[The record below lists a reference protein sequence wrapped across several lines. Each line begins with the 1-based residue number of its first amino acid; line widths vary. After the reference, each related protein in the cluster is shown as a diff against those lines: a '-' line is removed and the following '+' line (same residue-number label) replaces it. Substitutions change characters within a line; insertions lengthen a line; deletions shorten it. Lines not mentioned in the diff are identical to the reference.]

1 MSHSNIKR
9 LIEMSH
15 VQEVAVELQ
24 ENQCL
29 CIFG

>member
-9 LIEMSH
+9 LTEMSH

-24 ENQCL
+24 DQCL
-29 CIFG
+29 YIFW